1 MGLRSKFNLAM
12 LAAFI
17 LGMVGAGFVSNEVL
31 QRNAREEILH
41 TAGIIMESALAARQ
55 YTVNEI
61 RPLLSVQL
69 KRDFLPQTV
78 PAYAATSN
86 LKILRQKY
94 PEYTYKEATLNPTN
108 PASRATDWETSIV
121 EYFRN
126 NNDKKHLV
134 GNHPTATGPMLYMAR
149 PIQIKSEGCLTCH
162 GKVAD
167 APKTMLA
174 LYGDVNGFG
183 WKLNETVGS
192 QIVSVPMSIPLARA
206 QKTFVTFM
214 ISLASVLFGVFV
226 LLNLLLEFIVIKPVK
241 LLSGVAHDVSMGKTD
256 VAESEVRG
264 KDEIASL
271 ATSFNRM
278 RRSLTNAIDMLNE

>member
-1 MGLRSKFNLAM
+1 MGLRAKFNLAM

-17 LGMVGAGFVSNEVL
+17 LGMVGAGLVSNEVL
-31 QRNAREEILH
+31 QRNARKEILH
-41 TAGIIMESALAARQ
+41 TAGIIMEGALAARQ

-94 PEYTYKEATLNPTN
+94 PEYIYKEATLNPTN
-108 PASRATDWETSIV
+108 PASRATDWETTIV

-126 NNDKKHLV
+126 NTDKTQLV
-134 GNHPTATGPMLYMAR
+134 GDHQTATGRMLYMAR
-149 PIQIKSEGCLTCH
+149 PIQIKSEGCLGCH

-183 WKLNETVGS
+183 WKLDETVGS
-192 QIVSVPMSIPLARA
+192 QIVSVPMSVPLARA
-206 QKTFVTFM
+206 QKTFITFM

-226 LLNLLLEFIVIKPVK
+226 ILNLLLEYIVIKPVK
-241 LLSGVAHDVSMGKTD
+241 LLSGVAHDVSMGKAD
-256 VAESEVRG
+256 VPESEVRG

-278 RRSLTNAIDMLNE
+278 RRSLSNAIDMLNE